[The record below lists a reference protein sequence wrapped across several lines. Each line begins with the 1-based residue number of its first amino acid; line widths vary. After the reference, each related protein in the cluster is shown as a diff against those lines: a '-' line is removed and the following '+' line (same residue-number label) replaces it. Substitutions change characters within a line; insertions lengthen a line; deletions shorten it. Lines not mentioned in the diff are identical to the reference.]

1 MRDEVKEELG
11 IELVQNLGKEYGA
24 VILAVAH
31 KEFNELPLQT
41 LIKDNHTVVFD
52 TKSFFNLFNTSSF
65 GHTAFSIFRQFVQL

>member
-1 MRDEVKEELG
+1 MVYMYI

-52 TKSFFNLFNTSSF
+52 TKSFFN
-65 GHTAFSIFRQFVQL
+65 RQMVDARL